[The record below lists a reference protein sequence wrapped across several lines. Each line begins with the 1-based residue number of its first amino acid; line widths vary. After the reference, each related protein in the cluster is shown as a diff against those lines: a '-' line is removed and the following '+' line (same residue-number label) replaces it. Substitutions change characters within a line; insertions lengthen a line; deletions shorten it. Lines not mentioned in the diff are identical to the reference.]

1 MYAGAYCTVL
11 YWSVLYITVLHC
23 TVLRCVQE
31 PYSVTLQLELDSL
44 HSATVVRLL
53 YERVPYHYDATVAIL
68 DTPVVEEVMPVT
80 YDIIDVVLYTVHAYF
95 YTSQRMTYR
104 CKS

>member
-1 MYAGAYCTVL
+1 MLCVCRSRSVLCCTVLYCTVL
-11 YWSVLYITVLHC
+11 Y
-23 TVLRCVQE
+23 CVQE
-31 PYSVTLQLELDSL
+31 PYSVTLQLELDTL

-80 YDIIDVVLYTVHAYF
+80 YEIIDVVLY
-95 YTSQRMTYR
+95 MTTLIR
-104 CKS
+104 PNV

>member
-1 MYAGAYCTVL
+1 M
-11 YWSVLYITVLHC
+11 
-23 TVLRCVQE
+23 QE

-68 DTPVVEEVMPVT
+68 DTPVVEEVIPVT
-80 YDIIDVVLYTVHAYF
+80 HEIIDVVLYDCTCQLLNVL
-95 YTSQRMTYR
+95 TSSY
-104 CKS
+104 

>member
-1 MYAGAYCTVL
+1 MCVQEPYCTVL
-11 YWSVLYITVLHC
+11 YC
-23 TVLRCVQE
+23 TVLQE

-80 YDIIDVVLYTVHAYF
+80 SDIFCYIYAFSTLKIH
-95 YTSQRMTYR
+95 
-104 CKS
+104 

>member
-1 MYAGAYCTVL
+1 MTVDRL
-11 YWSVLYITVLHC
+11 NLKDILMRGEAEVV
-23 TVLRCVQE
+23 CVQE

-80 YDIIDVVLYTVHAYF
+80 YEIIDVVLYF
-95 YTSQRMTYR
+95 YLSQRMTFR
-104 CKS
+104 CKN

>member
-1 MYAGAYCTVL
+1 MCLQEPFCTVLYCTVL
-11 YWSVLYITVLHC
+11 Y
-23 TVLRCVQE
+23 CVQE
-31 PYSVTLQLELDSL
+31 PYSVTLQLELDTL

-80 YDIIDVVLYTVHAYF
+80 YEIIDVVLY
-95 YTSQRMTYR
+95 MTTLIR
-104 CKS
+104 PNV

>member
-1 MYAGAYCTVL
+1 MLCVCRSRSVLCCTVL
-11 YWSVLYITVLHC
+11 Y
-23 TVLRCVQE
+23 CVQE
-31 PYSVTLQLELDSL
+31 PYSVTLQLELDTL

-80 YDIIDVVLYTVHAYF
+80 YEIIDVVLY
-95 YTSQRMTYR
+95 MTTLIR
-104 CKS
+104 PNV